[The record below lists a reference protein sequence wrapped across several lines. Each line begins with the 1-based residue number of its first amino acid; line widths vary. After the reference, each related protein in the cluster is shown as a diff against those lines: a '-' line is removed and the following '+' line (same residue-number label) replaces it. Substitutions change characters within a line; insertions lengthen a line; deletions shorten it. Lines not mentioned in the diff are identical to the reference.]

1 MFKPEEAW
9 EIIKRNAKKAFQ
21 TNTIWCSLVEIAPY
35 KLLDVTDDYLLIK
48 RINGGERQKLTKGKV
63 KKAAENLLKAGGSIK
78 RRTLI
83 SPTIAE
89 ETAFVF
95 FHHQLG
101 WSEDGEFIEVNILN
115 IKKATIL

>member
-9 EIIKRNAKKAFQ
+9 EIIKRNAEKAFQ
-21 TNTIWCSLVEIAPY
+21 ANTIWCSLVEVAPY
-35 KLLDVTDDYLLIK
+35 KLLDVTDDYLLIQ
-48 RINGGERQKLTKGKV
+48 RLDGGNNQKLTEGKV
-63 KKAAENLLKAGGSIK
+63 KKAATKLLENGGTIK

-83 SPTIAE
+83 SPTVAE

-101 WSEDGEFIEVNILN
+101 WSDDKQFIEI
-115 IKKATIL
+115 ISSI